1 MEKAARFDTL
11 LVEDNLWSH
20 FSMFPYAVTRAL
32 RGLAV
37 LATALVSTFSV
48 AMAEVPPA
56 PKGEAILFVDGAIT
70 HTNVGTETQFDLE
83 ALMAQASVTFTT
95 STTWTEGTPTFTGV
109 PLKALLDAV
118 GATGTTVTATALNSY
133 AIDIPVDSLNDE
145 APIVAYH
152 IDGKSF
158 SRRDK
163 GPLWIVYPYD
173 SSADYR
179 NDLIYGRSIWQLE
192 RLTVK

>member
-1 MEKAARFDTL
+1 
-11 LVEDNLWSH
+11 
-20 FSMFPYAVTRAL
+20 MFPYKVSRAL
-32 RGLAV
+32 RGLAIV
-37 LATALVSTFSV
+37 ATAFVSML
-48 AMAEVPPA
+48 ALARAEVPP
-56 PKGEAILFVDGAIT
+56 PPEGQAILFVDGAIT

-83 ALMAQASVTFTT
+83 SLMAQTSVTFTT
-95 STTWTEGTPTFTGV
+95 STNWSEGTPTFTGV

-133 AIDIPVDSLNDE
+133 AIDIPLDSLSDD

-152 IDGKSF
+152 IDGKTF

>member
-1 MEKAARFDTL
+1 
-11 LVEDNLWSH
+11 
-20 FSMFPYAVTRAL
+20 MFPYTVTRAL

-37 LATALVSTFSV
+37 VASVSVSGLSLAQ
-48 AMAEVPPA
+48 AEVPP
-56 PKGEAILFVDGAIT
+56 PPTGEPILFVDGAIT
-70 HTNVGTETQFDLE
+70 HTNVGAEAQFDLE
-83 ALMAQASVTFTT
+83 SLAAQPSEPFTT

-109 PLKALLDAV
+109 PLKALLEAV
-118 GATGTTVTATALNSY
+118 GATGYTVTAVALNNY
-133 AIDIPVDSLNDE
+133 AIDIPVDSLNDD
-145 APIVAYH
+145 APIVAYY

-179 NDLIYGRSIWQLE
+179 NDLVYGRSIWQLE

>member
-1 MEKAARFDTL
+1 MFAYTVSRTL
-11 LVEDNLWSH
+11 RSL
-20 FSMFPYAVTRAL
+20 T
-32 RGLAV
+32 AV
-37 LATALVSTFSV
+37 LAITVGAVSV
-48 AMAEVPPA
+48 APAEAPPA
-56 PKGEAILFVDGAIT
+56 PTGQVILFVDGAIT
-70 HTNVGTETQFDLE
+70 HSNIGDEAQFDLE
-83 ALMAQASVTFTT
+83 TLMAQPAVTFTT

-109 PLKALLDAV
+109 PLKALLEAV
-118 GATGTTVTATALNSY
+118 GTTGRTVSAVALNNY
-133 AIDIPVDSLNDE
+133 AIDIPLDSLNDE

-152 IDGKSF
+152 IDGKPF

>member
-1 MEKAARFDTL
+1 MYPFT
-11 LVEDNLWSH
+11 VS
-20 FSMFPYAVTRAL
+20 RAL

-37 LATALVSTFSV
+37 IASATIGSFSV
-48 AMAEVPPA
+48 AQAEVPAA
-56 PKGEAILFVDGAIT
+56 PTGQPILFVDGAISN
-70 HTNVGTETQFDLE
+70 TNVGGEAQFDIDT
-83 ALMAQASVTFTT
+83 LMAQPAETFTT

-109 PLKALLDAV
+109 PLKALLEAV
-118 GATGTTVTATALNSY
+118 GATGTMVTAVALNNY
-133 AIDIPVDSLNDE
+133 AIDIPIDSLNDE

-152 IDGKSF
+152 IDGKTF

>member
-1 MEKAARFDTL
+1 M
-11 LVEDNLWSH
+11 
-20 FSMFPYAVTRAL
+20 AVI
-32 RGLAV
+32 
-37 LATALVSTFSV
+37 ATVTFGSLS
-48 AMAEVPPA
+48 ASQAEVPPA
-56 PKGEAILFVDGAIT
+56 PSGQTILFVDGAIAN
-70 HTNVGTETQFDLE
+70 TNVGSEAQFDLE
-83 ALMAQASVTFTT
+83 SLMTQPSITFTT

-109 PLKALLDAV
+109 PLKALLEAL
-118 GATGTTVTATALNSY
+118 GATGTTVTATALNNY
-133 AIDIPVDSLNDE
+133 AIDIPVDSLNDD

-179 NDLIYGRSIWQLE
+179 NDLVYGRSIWQLE

>member
-1 MEKAARFDTL
+1 MFLYTVSRTL
-11 LVEDNLWSH
+11 RSLTVI
-20 FSMFPYAVTRAL
+20 
-32 RGLAV
+32 LAV
-37 LATALVSTFSV
+37 AVGSISV
-48 AMAEVPPA
+48 AQAEGTPA
-56 PKGEAILFVDGAIT
+56 PTGQVILFIDGAIT
-70 HTNVGTETQFDLE
+70 HANVEDEARFDLE
-83 ALMAQASVTFTT
+83 TLMAQPAMTFTT
-95 STTWTEGTPTFTGV
+95 STNWTDGTPTFTGV
-109 PLKALLDAV
+109 PLKALLKAV
-118 GATGTTVTATALNSY
+118 GATGSTVTAVALNNY
-133 AIDIPVDSLNDE
+133 AIDIPLDSLNDD

-179 NDLIYGRSIWQLE
+179 NDLVYGRSIWQLE